1 MDNYLKNGKA
11 AQKNTDNYK
20 KKSTNSG
27 QISEK
32 KGSPWYWALDSNECI
47 LNIDQVESS
56 TSCNWQMKS
65 MHYAAINQI
74 IKLIAC
80 NLRDKYIGVDQ
91 TISLFIF
98 LSNHLPLLN
107 VDLSQD
113 LNLNVGPGF
122 GLGEAVGRL
131 IY

>member
-1 MDNYLKNGKA
+1 M
-11 AQKNTDNYK
+11 
-20 KKSTNSG
+20 
-27 QISEK
+27 
-32 KGSPWYWALDSNECI
+32 ECI
-47 LNIDQVESS
+47 LNIDQVESR

-80 NLRDKYIGVDQ
+80 NLRDKNIGVDQ

>member
-1 MDNYLKNGKA
+1 
-11 AQKNTDNYK
+11 
-20 KKSTNSG
+20 
-27 QISEK
+27 
-32 KGSPWYWALDSNECI
+32 
-47 LNIDQVESS
+47 
-56 TSCNWQMKS
+56 

-80 NLRDKYIGVDQ
+80 NLRDKSIGVDQ
-91 TISLFIF
+91 TISLSIV
-98 LSNHLPLLN
+98 LSNHLLLLN

-113 LNLNVGPGF
+113 LNLNVGPAF